1 MLINSE
7 NFQAIELIK
16 KKFKNKINHIY
27 IDPPFNLGQNK
38 DFLYKTDFLD
48 SSWLSLLQD
57 RIESSKKLLK
67 NDGSYSV
74 RCDYHGN
81 YLVRSLMNKYF
92 NPNNFRNEMY
102 VNRIFKNKNLNAVKT
117 LSYTYDS
124 LFFYSLS
131 DKFEYINPVIKMKK
145 TREEY
150 WRHMNDSEGQGT
162 SKVFFGIELDPP
174 NGKHWKYGQ
183 ENIDKKISIGE
194 LRLDCKTCKH
204 IHTEGII
211 DSCPS
216 CGSMNLNPK
225 YLVKASDEKVLGT
238 SWGDISGYSN
248 TTGFSTENA
257 EELLKR
263 VIEISTNK
271 NDYVLDYFAGSGT
284 TQSVAHKL
292 ERKWIGVE
300 MGKYFDYYTKNR
312 MKKVLANKHSG
323 ITKKF
328 HISYR
333 GGLFKYIV
341 LESYEDVINN
351 LHINKTEAQ
360 SSLLGVNDFK
370 DDYMLRYMLELESKS
385 SLLNIDAFKNPFN
398 YKLNIT
404 RNNESQETLID
415 LVETF
420 NYLIGLNVKTIQT
433 IRGFKVI
440 TGITNERD
448 EETLVIWRNTEEKSN
463 QDLNEFFNKME
474 FSTRDTEFQ
483 RIYVNGDNN
492 LENLKTGDD
501 NWKVNLIE
509 EVFKNNLF

>member
-1 MLINSE
+1 
-7 NFQAIELIK
+7 
-16 KKFKNKINHIY
+16 
-27 IDPPFNLGQNK
+27 
-38 DFLYKTDFLD
+38 
-48 SSWLSLLQD
+48 
-57 RIESSKKLLK
+57 
-67 NDGSYSV
+67 
-74 RCDYHGN
+74 
-81 YLVRSLMNKYF
+81 
-92 NPNNFRNEMY
+92 
-102 VNRIFKNKNLNAVKT
+102 
-117 LSYTYDS
+117 
-124 LFFYSLS
+124 
-131 DKFEYINPVIKMKK
+131 
-145 TREEY
+145 
-150 WRHMNDSEGQGT
+150 
-162 SKVFFGIELDPP
+162 
-174 NGKHWKYGQ
+174 
-183 ENIDKKISIGE
+183 
-194 LRLDCKTCKH
+194 
-204 IHTEGII
+204 
-211 DSCPS
+211 
-216 CGSMNLNPK
+216 
-225 YLVKASDEKVLGT
+225 
-238 SWGDISGYSN
+238 
-248 TTGFSTENA
+248 
-257 EELLKR
+257 
-263 VIEISTNK
+263 
-271 NDYVLDYFAGSGT
+271 
-284 TQSVAHKL
+284 
-292 ERKWIGVE
+292 